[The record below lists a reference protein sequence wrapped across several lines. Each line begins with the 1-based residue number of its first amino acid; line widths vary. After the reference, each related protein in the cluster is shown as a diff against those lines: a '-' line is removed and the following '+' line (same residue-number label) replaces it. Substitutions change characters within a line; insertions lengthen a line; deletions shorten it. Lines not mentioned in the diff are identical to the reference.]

1 MLKPK
6 YFLFLFCLILIL
18 LSAYYLIPITP
29 IKNRYIAPPNQ
40 VENQQKKY
48 DYYEISDEAD
58 QKNLMRIPVVVN
70 IGDELITDDNKLY
83 RVTRIE
89 ENHAY
94 AAFIR
99 KVKLR

>member
-6 YFLFLFCLILIL
+6 HFLFSLCIILIFGATYYFLFI
-18 LSAYYLIPITP
+18 SP
-29 IKNRYIAPPNQ
+29 IKNRYIAPSNQ
-40 VENQQKKY
+40 IDAVQKSY
-48 DYYEISDEAD
+48 DYYDITDETD
-58 QKNLMRIPVVVN
+58 QKVLMRIPVVVN
-70 IGDELITDDNKLY
+70 IGDELLTDDNKLY

-99 KVKLR
+99 TVKLR

>member
-6 YFLFLFCLILIL
+6 HFLFLFCLILIL
-18 LSAYYLIPITP
+18 LSTYYLIPITP
-29 IKNRYIAPPNQ
+29 LKNRYISPPTQ
-40 VENQQKKY
+40 VDTIQKKY
-48 DYYEISDEAD
+48 DYYDISDEAD

-70 IGDELITDDNKLY
+70 IGDELITEDNKLY

-99 KVKLR
+99 NVKLR